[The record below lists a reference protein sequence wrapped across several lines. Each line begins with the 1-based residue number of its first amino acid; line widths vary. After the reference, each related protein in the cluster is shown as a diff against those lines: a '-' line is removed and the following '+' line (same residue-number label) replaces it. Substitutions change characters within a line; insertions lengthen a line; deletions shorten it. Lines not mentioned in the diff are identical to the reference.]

1 MDVGFKK
8 GVLTCF
14 RLVLTFARHLK
25 NSFMYSSSE
34 FEKLWFHYKTEG
46 EPSSDSLMKA
56 SPAPVCGEV
65 VLKQSTSRMAS
76 VHILV
81 TIQTCDSLD
90 IRKSN
95 LN

>member
-46 EPSSDSLMKA
+46 EPKGISINSFCLTHGVPYFDFNTWF
-56 SPAPVCGEV
+56 VN
-65 VLKQSTSRMAS
+65 T
-76 VHILV
+76 
-81 TIQTCDSLD
+81 
-90 IRKSN
+90 RKKIVPI
-95 LN
+95 